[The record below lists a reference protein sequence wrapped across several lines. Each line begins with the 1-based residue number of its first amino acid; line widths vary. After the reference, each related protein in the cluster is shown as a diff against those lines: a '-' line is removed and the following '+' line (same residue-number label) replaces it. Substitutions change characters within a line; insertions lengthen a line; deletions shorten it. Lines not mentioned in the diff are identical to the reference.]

1 MFEGPRI
8 SCLSIPGFTNLRIL
22 HDRLTAG
29 MPGARDEMA
38 RSLLTLVRP
47 RFRRQ
52 SGRTDDA
59 MVEEC
64 IEDAVLEYLDAPKAY
79 DSSAGSLD
87 GYIAAAA
94 RSKLIER
101 QRGEQR
107 RLRREAAWR
116 RADVQRAWMRLRLR
130 MLKEH
135 QLLYVGAPGVPGFR
149 RFR

>member
-1 MFEGPRI
+1 MFESPRF
-8 SCLSIPGFTNLRIL
+8 SCLFIPGFSSLNIL
-22 HDRLTAG
+22 HQRLAAG

-52 SGRTDDA
+52 SGRTDAA

-79 DSSAGSLD
+79 DSSRGSLD

-94 RSKLIER
+94 RNKLIER

-130 MLKEH
+130 ILREH
-135 QLLYVGAPGVPGFR
+135 QLLYVGVPAAR